1 MFTVGE
7 DETELIIKK
16 IKDVKMYFISS
27 AVDLDEG

>member
-7 DETELIIKK
+7 DETELIINE